1 MANKA
6 KELLKEGK
14 LSLGGWESLNNAAAG
29 EVMARAGFDWVACDI
44 EHGTHS
50 VQDYAYFATAVRSQG
65 SVPLARIFDKS
76 MLSIRR
82 ILDAGALGIIV
93 PMIRTA
99 QDAREVVSAASFPP
113 RGVRGAG
120 AGAYSCYGVDL
131 GEAVASANDDVLIMV
146 MIETKEAA
154 ENIEEI
160 MSVEGIDGIFLGPFD
175 LSCSYGVNG
184 QITHPIV
191 SEAMVKVV
199 DVCRKH
205 NKAAGMHVLPNDEKI
220 LNDAIEKGF
229 TFLALSY
236 DSNLIYQGSR
246 SMIETAN
253 KAAASLA

>member
-99 QDAREVVSAASFPP
+99 QDAREVVSAASF
-113 RGVRGAG
+113 RSASAG
-120 AGAYSCYGVDL
+120 DSVHIVAKVPCSSFTFSSSTVTPLLAPLMPAYSR
-131 GEAVASANDDVLIMV
+131 SA
-146 MIETKEAA
+146 
-154 ENIEEI
+154 
-160 MSVEGIDGIFLGPFD
+160 
-175 LSCSYGVNG
+175 
-184 QITHPIV
+184 
-191 SEAMVKVV
+191 
-199 DVCRKH
+199 
-205 NKAAGMHVLPNDEKI
+205 
-220 LNDAIEKGF
+220 
-229 TFLALSY
+229 
-236 DSNLIYQGSR
+236 
-246 SMIETAN
+246 
-253 KAAASLA
+253 